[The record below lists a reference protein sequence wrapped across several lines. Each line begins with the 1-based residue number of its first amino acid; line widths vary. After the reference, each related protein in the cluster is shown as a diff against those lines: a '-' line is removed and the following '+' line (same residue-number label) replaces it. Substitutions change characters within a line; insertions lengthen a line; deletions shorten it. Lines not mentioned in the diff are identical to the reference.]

1 MLRLHTYEKKRSEA
15 GVKLPMPID
24 TKIYHGHCLLHIRL
38 FLVFCCFFLSFW
50 CSVIAFCFFVRGPFW
65 HDTNVCFCQKSTAL
79 RKWRIKLCALLGGR
93 KYLRLDFVCF
103 DFISVNR
110 LGFVRVHVRIWLFTI
125 VTICPKLH
133 AMVSLFSI
141 LPFLYLFYAFDAVDY
156 LNCQHLWHIHWS
168 FYWFISLI

>member
-1 MLRLHTYEKKRSEA
+1 MLRLHTYEKEKIRSRCQIANANRYENLSRLLLITHLL
-15 GVKLPMPID
+15 VSCFLLFLSHIL
-24 TKIYHGHCLLHIRL
+24 IFRHCLL
-38 FLVFCCFFLSFW
+38 FLCPWSFL
-50 CSVIAFCFFVRGPFW
+50 
-65 HDTNVCFCQKSTAL
+65 HYTNVCFCQKSTAL

-110 LGFVRVHVRIWLFTI
+110 FGFVRVHVRIWLFTI